1 MPIVGR
7 RLLVMNYY
15 KVECFDEYDYYSFK
29 VLANDK
35 CDALYVAQTEMSDHY
50 DIMGYHI
57 EPETAYY
64 DLS

>member
-1 MPIVGR
+1 M
-7 RLLVMNYY
+7 
-15 KVECFDEYDYYSFK
+15 FDRETEKGYLCGYDYYSFK
-29 VLANDK
+29 VLAKDK
-35 CDALYVAQTEMSDHY
+35 CDALYMAQTEMSDHY

>member
-1 MPIVGR
+1 
-7 RLLVMNYY
+7 MNYY

-29 VLANDK
+29 VLAKDK
-35 CDALYVAQTEMSDHY
+35 CDALYVAQAEMSDHY